1 MDLTEQ
7 LKASLSDRNPEFRR
21 LNDRHKTL
29 ATRIDEIDRKKI
41 LTSDEEAELHE
52 LKKEKLHIK
61 DLMFQIAE
69 QNGAG
74 AQTTA

>member
-7 LKASLSDRNPEFRR
+7 LKSVLADRNPEFRR

-29 ATRIDEIDRKKI
+29 ATRIDEMDRKKI
-41 LTSDEEAELHE
+41 LSNEEEAELHL
-52 LKKEKLHIK
+52 LKKEKLHLK

-69 QNGAG
+69 TNGEV
-74 AQTTA
+74 QLTT